1 MKITIAAFAKIN
13 LLLDIAGR
21 LPNGY
26 HDLRMIMQSV
36 DLCDSLTVEPGT
48 HRLVCSD
55 PAVPTDERNIVWKA
69 AAAFERETA
78 LPCRDFTVTLEK
90 RIPSAAGL
98 AGGSADGAA
107 MLTALNILH
116 GAGLS
121 TQALCRIG
129 AAVGAD
135 IPFCLTGGTMLALNI
150 GDVLAPL
157 PAFDGIAL
165 VLAKPACDVSTAEAY
180 AQFDEA
186 QNVLHP
192 DFRGL
197 LFRAAKGDWNGVLQS
212 TCNTFEQ
219 FIEVADRVPI
229 KSVMRRHGSL
239 FSMMS
244 GSGPT
249 VYGVFRDVQDAERCA
264 EELRTFVPDVFV
276 CRPVSS
282 GLSVQNEGSA
292 E

>member
-1 MKITIAAFAKIN
+1 MNIVIRAYAKIN
-13 LLLDIAGR
+13 LLLDIAGK

-26 HDLRMIMQSV
+26 HDLRMFMQSV
-36 DLCDSLTVEPGT
+36 DLYDTLTLETGT
-48 HRLVCSD
+48 RQLICSD

-69 AAAFERETA
+69 AAAFERATG
-78 LPCRDFTVTLEK
+78 LPCRDLSVTLKK

-107 MLTALNILH
+107 MLYALNVLH

-129 AAVGAD
+129 ASVGAD
-135 IPFCLTGGTMLALNI
+135 VPFCLTGGTALALNI

-157 PAFDGIAL
+157 PAFAGYTL
-165 VLAKPACDVSTAEAY
+165 VLAKPDCAVSTAEAY
-180 AQFDEA
+180 AQFDA
-186 QNVLHP
+186 AGTVLHP

-197 LFRAAKGDWNGVLQS
+197 LFRAAKGDWDGVLQN

-229 KSVMRRHGSL
+229 KTVMRKFDSV
-239 FSMMS
+239 FAMMS

-249 VYGVFRDVQDAERCA
+249 VFGVFRSEDDASQCA
-264 EELRTFVPDVFV
+264 DALRRFVPDVFV
-276 CRPVSS
+276 CRPVER
-282 GLSVQNEGSA
+282 GICMQ
-292 E
+292 